1 MDAKRRRLVRA
12 AGLAAGAVALIAA
25 HAAAQGQAKIA
36 GEGATAELGEGLYT
50 GAAIRAE
57 CATVWP
63 VYTRAEIADVG
74 DDFVTLA
81 DAQAARAAEIRET
94 GADDGGGTVNT
105 LVVEN
110 RGAKPI
116 LVLAGTLLK
125 GGKQDRQVGQDFI
138 VPARA
143 TVAADAFCVEHGRWT
158 AARDGEDTGG
168 SFQAKQA
175 LATKAVRKKAQFEGD
190 QSGVWE
196 EVAKENA
203 RAGKAPESGTLLA
216 TVEDADAKAAA
227 RRASVEKAI
236 RDALAAARGRGAR
249 PVGLAYAV
257 AGKVREVR
265 VFTHPRIFERFEKT
279 LASTIALEEL
289 QGFRAARGAACRAG
303 DVAKVVA
310 LVRGAS
316 SDEAKARARK
326 VTTQAGSVNELRE
339 AGDALSTECLPS
351 AGAKKG
357 VTQSYMY
364 EE

>member
-1 MDAKRRRLVRA
+1 MGAKERRLVRVA
-12 AGLAAGAVALIAA
+12 ARLAVGAVALIAA
-25 HAAAQGQAKIA
+25 HAAAQGTAKIA
-36 GEGATAELGEGLYT
+36 GEAATAELGEGLYT

-63 VYTRAEIADVG
+63 VYTRTKTADVG
-74 DDFVTLA
+74 DDFVTLS
-81 DAQAARAAEIRET
+81 DAQAAGEAEIRET
-94 GADDGGGTVNT
+94 GGDGGGGTVNT

-110 RGAKPI
+110 RGARPL

-138 VPARA
+138 VPARS

-168 SFQAKQA
+168 AFQAKQA
-175 LATKAVRKKAQFEGD
+175 LATKAVREKAQFEGD

-196 EVAKENA
+196 EVEKENA
-203 RAGKAPESGTLLA
+203 RAGKAPESGTLMA
-216 TVEDADAKAAA
+216 TVEDADAKAAE

-236 RDALAAARGRGAR
+236 RDTLAAARGRGAR

-257 AGKVREVR
+257 SGKVREVR
-265 VFTHPRIFERFEKT
+265 VFTHPRIFDRFEET
-279 LASTIALEEL
+279 LAATIALEEI
-289 QGFRAARGAACRAG
+289 QGFRSARGAACRAG

-310 LVRGAS
+310 LMKGAS
-316 SDEAKARARK
+316 SAEAKARK
-326 VTTQAGSVNELRE
+326 VTTKAGSVNELRA
-339 AGDALSTECLPS
+339 AGNALSTECLPS
-351 AGAKKG
+351 ADAQKG

-364 EE
+364 ED